1 MRNCSEIYYFTATLS
16 QTAILLLE
24 CVKVGHQVRFGEEE
38 IRNHPNYLNLDELD
52 RESKEDRHT
61 HTLAIRFYH
70 PARKGAH
77 ESLTFSPLPT
87 LQVTALLNPR

>member
-16 QTAILLLE
+16 QNRNSPL
-24 CVKVGHQVRFGEEE
+24 GVRKSRTPRSGSEKEE

-70 PARKGAH
+70 PARKRGTREPH
-77 ESLTFSPLPT
+77 LFPT
-87 LQVTALLNPR
+87 AYTSGDRTA